1 MGKRIMIVDDE
12 ADNVE
17 TARVRLEANGY
28 QVSAT
33 MGERTLQDVRGF
45 KPDLILLDV
54 MMPGMDGFAIIR
66 ELKRDPDL
74 SKVPVIIFSGK
85 SKEAMIE
92 LFGPEGIAG
101 YISKPYDPKEMLAQ
115 VKQILAP

>member
-1 MGKRIMIVDDE
+1 MGKRIIIVDDE
-12 ADNVE
+12 FDVTE
-17 TARVRLEANGY
+17 TVKMRLEANGY
-28 QVSAT
+28 EVTSSY
-33 MGERTLQDVRGF
+33 GEKSLEDIQNY

-54 MMPGMDGFAIIR
+54 MMPGLDGFAVIR

-85 SKEAMIE
+85 PKAAMLE

-115 VKQILAP
+115 IKQVLGG